1 MERIKNVI
9 REYEEIAE
17 RLEAGTDHV
26 YRKSRSGEN
35 EDISVQTAD
44 HYRRLLT
51 HYKEVVARNEAS
63 KKLAGKKLAG
73 KKR

>member
-9 REYEEIAE
+9 REYEEIVE
-17 RLEAGTDHV
+17 RFEAGKDHV

-51 HYKEVVARNEAS
+51 HYKEIVARNEATEKQPG
-63 KKLAGKKLAG
+63 KKQAGKM
-73 KKR
+73 R

>member
-9 REYEEIAE
+9 REYQEIAE
-17 RLEAGTDHV
+17 RLEAGKDRV
-26 YRKSRSGEN
+26 YRKSRSGED

-51 HYKEVVARNEAS
+51 HYTEIVERNEAI
-63 KKLAGKKLAG
+63 KTQPGKKQAD